1 MTLEYPALSD
11 EVIKRFSVKNKT
23 DETIVKK
30 FKEETKT
37 RLNDAL
43 LRRSQ
48 QEILTRFCVKQLTI
62 ENTKSWF
69 AQKIAALLRELK
81 LPEYPQGPANIPVT
95 TPSNQVNIVSEPDV
109 QQKTVKA
116 AVMRNCLR

>member
-69 AQKIAALLRELK
+69 AQKIAALLGELK
-81 LPEYPQGPANIPVT
+81 LPEYPQVPANIPAT
-95 TPSNQVNIVSEPDV
+95 TPNQVKIIEEQDV
-109 QQKTVKA
+109 
-116 AVMRNCLR
+116 M